1 MNEFSKLN
9 RDQMRKIT
17 GGVGLPPEVCNV
29 GGGCAINDPSAAPN
43 PLHGLVLLGICNDTM
58 FGGCLCV
65 RENISSP
72 TWMCLVPDETD

>member
-29 GGGCAINDPSAAPN
+29 GGGCAATFQLNGHN
-43 PLHGLVLLGICNDTM
+43 TVLFGLCEDTLGIACR
-58 FGGCLCV
+58 CV
-65 RENISSP
+65 LAEEKVYSS
-72 TWMCLVPDETD
+72 MCFIPAE